1 MRIQLIS
8 NRCGYRPI
16 SINQFSTINSPY
28 AFDSFD
34 INIID
39 LSSDS
44 IWKNENNSTD
54 YCNYYNDFRS
64 LKQII
69 DSSQES
75 KTVIVLPQNVKFFYA
90 KSYSGKYTKS
100 IQIKDMLHKF
110 TKNILNYLIDIDVF
124 GELFYENSETY
135 LNNVRYESAFVFEV
149 VDLDCNVIAESCGSH
164 KATVIMKKNIV
175 ITTLDIFSR
184 DEIIDFLIGAGLI
197 AKKRDEYP
205 AWLKDFEIL
214 DDAEQKELIAEK
226 KAQIEE
232 ANLAIQSAEDKLN
245 ENLEFKSILYE
256 NGDLLV
262 EHVYKILQ
270 EVLNKDMSNFIDEK
284 KEDFNVSFDNV
295 TFIGEIKGVTSNV
308 KSEHI
313 SQLDVHCQGYKDKLQ
328 EENKEENVKGLLVI
342 NPLRNKPLEDREP
355 IHEQQI
361 ALAKRNES
369 LIIETELLLELFE
382 KFRNNEITTEK
393 IIEVFSTETGLL
405 KMEVFEQNTT

>member
-1 MRIQLIS
+1 MLPDFSQ
-8 NRCGYRPI
+8 
-16 SINQFSTINSPY
+16 SI
-28 AFDSFD
+28 
-34 INIID
+34 
-39 LSSDS
+39 LSH
-44 IWKNENNSTD
+44 ILEMN
-54 YCNYYNDFRS
+54 
-64 LKQII
+64 
-69 DSSQES
+69 
-75 KTVIVLPQNVKFFYA
+75 KF
-90 KSYSGKYTKS
+90 GN
-100 IQIKDMLHKF
+100 L
-110 TKNILNYLIDIDVF
+110 L
-124 GELFYENSETY
+124 YENSKTQIK
-135 LNNVRYESAFVFEV
+135 NKDFSSAFVFEKIKV
-149 VDLDCNVIAESCGSH
+149 PCKELAKSIGSN
-164 KATVIMKKNIV
+164 KATVVSNDNII
-175 ITTLDIFSR
+175 ITTLDICNST
-184 DEIIDFLIGAGLI
+184 DQLIDFLKVIGLYNDNKEPI
-197 AKKRDEYP
+197 PE
-205 AWLKDFEIL
+205 WLKDYEIL
-214 DDAEQKELIAEK
+214 DDSEQKELIAEK
-226 KAQIEE
+226 KAQIKE
-232 ANLAIQSAEDKLN
+232 ANRAIQSAEDKLN

-295 TFIGEIKGVTSNV
+295 TYIGEIKGVTSNV

-405 KMEVFEQNTT
+405 KMEAF